1 MESALIVDDDF
12 ELCFMLRDYLR
23 LHGINLA
30 MEHDGNAGLNAACG
44 VAFDIVILDVMLPG
58 MDGFDVLRG
67 LRAFSNV
74 NVMLLT
80 GRGNDMDRIV
90 GLEAG
95 ADDYLSKP
103 FNPRELLARMRAIFR
118 RANVQKRTSEQKQK
132 PAPLAV
138 AGFVMDTTSQTV
150 HYKGHPLDLTTLEFL
165 LLGVFLQS
173 PGIVLDREIL
183 VQRIL
188 ERPFHPLDRSLDMH
202 VSRLR
207 KKLDDTLC
215 LGSYIKTI
223 RSAGYLFAMP
233 DCN

>member
-1 MESALIVDDDF
+1 
-12 ELCFMLRDYLR
+12 MLRDYLR
-23 LHGINLA
+23 MHGVILA
-30 MEHDGNAGLNAACG
+30 MEHDGKAGLDVARGA
-44 VAFDIVILDVMLPG
+44 AFDIVILDVMLPG
-58 MDGFDVLRG
+58 MDGFDVLRR
-67 LRAFSNV
+67 LRAVSNV

-80 GRGNDMDRIV
+80 GRGHDTDRIV

-118 RANVQKRTSEQKQK
+118 RANAQKLTSEQRQKQ
-132 PAPLAV
+132 APLAV
-138 AGFVMDTTSQTV
+138 AGFVMDTTSKTV
-150 HYKGHPLDLTTLEFL
+150 HYKGQPLDLTTLEFL

-207 KKLDDTLC
+207 KKLDDTLR